1 MSRALKNKWLPVW
14 ARYRKEDVMITI
26 HVLGFGE
33 LYQHVLNAISAFMN
47 QKGFF
52 GLLKLTALI
61 GIIMASVGYLK
72 QRNPIVYAKWV
83 LGYTLVVNL
92 VILPKTDVGIYD
104 IAAQKMIVVSHV
116 PVVFAATASLITTVG
131 VGLAESYDAL
141 MTMPDDLTYTKTG
154 SLFGSKIIQAS
165 RDFRIIDPELK
176 REMDGYLRNCVVGD
190 IRLNHKYSVGD
201 IGNSTDIWALISR
214 EASPLRM
221 TRVNSQLVTCKE
233 AANPEGPC
241 SLRTKLNAEIKRA
254 YSFFGINLFGHQA
267 RTSYEKF
274 FETHLTSAFNYY
286 QNMTDSSANIFL
298 QSMMINE
305 IGDGINNYQ
314 AFTDSTAGVVNN
326 QVAKSKVQHRWSWE
340 IAGQKAAWFLPLLH
354 TLLTVL
360 LFGIFPII
368 LVMTTLPNGVNIFKG
383 YLQFFVSLQFW
394 PVLFAILNA
403 VMTIYGRSQSGKYGA
418 FTMVNIDKID
428 ELHADLS
435 GVAGYLMLMI
445 PFLAKGFVSNL
456 SEAFSGLATS
466 MTGHLQGSAMAVAN
480 DAASASFSLG
490 QTSFYNT
497 SANNM
502 SVDNTSSRN
511 ISTNNTSANN
521 VSANKHDTNWTDF
534 HGMRTVQMENGATLS
549 ETQSGHRSVNVGPA
563 MSQLAVNLHGSD
575 RVSDAMHQGAT
586 NSFSHANQLRTAGDS
601 HLQAAKNLMKH
612 FTNTD
617 SNDYRSGEGTSLTAT
632 DSVGQDL
639 RIMQD
644 SVKQWNEHHD
654 KSGHVSVEGAATI
667 RANSNHSFPGK
678 IFGIVTGVSG
688 EVSGSTRTG
697 GQRSQSHQKFLNS
710 SEGKSFAD
718 AYHHMVSQAT
728 NNHLDA
734 TDAKNLSTSEQ
745 IAANFAAS
753 HSLLQQSASE
763 YSHGMQLQKAANH
776 VKEHA
781 TGIDTNLNQPFHD
794 WVCQEFGAEGERVL
808 TQTDMG
814 SIQQQER
821 WADAFFNSSVGQDA
835 ISREVQG
842 ALHASPSSLKADYK
856 RETDAIKKQSILNDF
871 TRYQH
876 EVDNAS
882 HDKGAILMDEH
893 VLNQAK
899 SSLEQHRMRDMTP
912 KTHEIKENVSNNI
925 EIEKSGIQ
933 TAAALLKKKN
943 GEKIE

>member
-1 MSRALKNKWLPVW
+1 
-14 ARYRKEDVMITI
+14 MITI

-33 LYQHVLNAISAFMN
+33 LHQHVLNAISAFMN

-61 GIIMASVGYLK
+61 GIIMASIGYLK
-72 QRNPIVYAKWV
+72 QRNPMVYAKWV

-104 IAAQKMIVVSHV
+104 IAAQRMIVVSHV
-116 PVVFAATASLITTVG
+116 PVVFAATASVITTVG

-141 MTMPDDLTYTKTG
+141 MSMPDDLTYTKTG

-165 RDFRIIDPELK
+165 RDFRIIDPELE

-201 IGNSTDIWALISR
+201 IGNSTDIWGLISKV
-214 EASPLRM
+214 ASPLRM
-221 TRVNSQLVTCKE
+221 TRVNGTLVTCQE
-233 AANPEGPC
+233 AAKLDGSC

-267 RTSYEKF
+267 RTSYETL
-274 FETHLTSAFNYY
+274 FETHLKSAADYY
-286 QNMTDSSANIFL
+286 QNMTDTSASIFL
-298 QSMMINE
+298 QSMMINAV
-305 IGDGINNYQ
+305 GDGIKNYQ

-354 TLLTVL
+354 TILTVL

-383 YLQFFVSLQFW
+383 YLQFFVSLQLW

-403 VMTIYGRSQSGKYGA
+403 AMTIYGRSQSEKYGA

-428 ELHADLS
+428 ELHSDLS

-445 PFLAKGFVSNL
+445 AFLAKGFVSNL

-466 MTGHLQGSAMAVAN
+466 MTSHLQGSAMSVAN

-490 QTSFYNT
+490 QTSFY
-497 SANNM
+497 
-502 SVDNTSSRN
+502 
-511 ISTNNTSANN
+511 NTSANN

-534 HGMRTVQMENGATLS
+534 HGMRTVQMDNGATLS
-549 ETQSGHRSVNVGPA
+549 ETASGHRSVNVGAA

-617 SNDYRSGEGTSLTAT
+617 SNDYRSGEGTSLTTT
-632 DSVGQDL
+632 DGVGQDL

-644 SVKQWNEHHD
+644 SVKQWNAHHD
-654 KSGHVSVEGAATI
+654 KGNHVSFDGAVTTKI
-667 RANSNHSFPGK
+667 SSDHSFPGK
-678 IFGIVTGVSG
+678 LFGFITGASG
-688 EVSGSTRTG
+688 EASLSARKGTHIND
-697 GQRSQSHQKFLNS
+697 SHQKFLNS

-734 TDAKNLSTSEQ
+734 TDTKNLSTSEQ
-745 IAANFAAS
+745 IAANFATS
-753 HSLLQQSASE
+753 HAFLQQSASE
-763 YSHGMQLQKAANH
+763 YSHGLQLQKAANH

-808 TQTDMG
+808 TQTDMR

-821 WADAFFNSSVGQDA
+821 WADAFFSSSEGQNT

-842 ALHASPSSLKADYK
+842 ALHVSGASLKASHKMDS
-856 RETDAIKKQSILNDF
+856 DAIKKQSIPNDY
-871 TRYQH
+871 TRFKH
-876 EVDNAS
+876 EVDNAARNNEVVPMS
-882 HDKGAILMDEH
+882 ALDLQ
-893 VLNQAK
+893 QAK
-899 SSLEQHRMRDMTP
+899 SGLEHHRSRDIASETN
-912 KTHEIKENVSNNI
+912 KIKEEVKNNI
-925 EIEKSGIQ
+925 EVEKTGIQ
-933 TAAALLKKKN
+933 IDAALRKEEN
-943 GEKIE
+943 GEKFNEN